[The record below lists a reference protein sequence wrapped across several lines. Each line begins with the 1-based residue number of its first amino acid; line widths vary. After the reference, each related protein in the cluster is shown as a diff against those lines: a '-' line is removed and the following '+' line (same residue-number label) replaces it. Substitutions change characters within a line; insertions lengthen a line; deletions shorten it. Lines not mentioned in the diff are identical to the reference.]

1 MEANLAEQ
9 METGRLRELA
19 TSEHYL
25 LSVEI
30 AETVQAALDEL
41 PEELRTAILLRE
53 IEGLSYEEI
62 ANGDGM
68 PCGHRAFAHLSRP
81 RGDRQTLT
89 TLARAMRKA
98 MGEQQRRHLSAL
110 ADGEID
116 PGSVHP
122 TLSALASN
130 ERLVAAWEGYR
141 LIGAAMRSEQIHP
154 EYCLIRARVS
164 ERIAAEPVPLQRPR
178 IRWRWTL
185 RLGSL
190 ARWPSAPSLPPSL
203 RAPAL
208 QSRTRRRS
216 SPKPPCRRVPARTT
230 VPACRS
236 RPALARRRTGPEG
249 QAGPISRQSP
259 ETIAG
264 IPHARLLALCVACRL
279 CSTPLAQ
286 HFDLYC

>member
-1 MEANLAEQ
+1 M
-9 METGRLRELA
+9 A
-19 TSEHYL
+19 TPEHYL

-30 AETVQAALDEL
+30 VETVQAALDEL

-53 IEGLSYEEI
+53 LEGLSYEEI

-68 PCGHRAFAHLSRP
+68 PHGRRAFAYLSHP

-89 TLARAMRKA
+89 TLARSMRKA
-98 MGEQQRRHLSAL
+98 MSEQQRWHLSAL

-130 ERLVAAWEGYR
+130 ERLVAAWEGYH

-154 EYCLIRARVS
+154 EYRLIKARVS

-185 RLGSL
+185 HLGLL
-190 ARWPSAPSLPPSL
+190 AGTALAVCAVSAAILAVPQLFNLGRDAEAPPNRHATASLPEQFRLADPA
-203 RAPAL
+203 RRWHVDEPAL
-208 QSRTRRRS
+208 EGKLDRFLVNHREQSPVSHMQGFLPYATL
-216 SPKPPCRRVPARTT
+216 VGYA
-230 VPACRS
+230 
-236 RPALARRRTGPEG
+236 ARR
-249 QAGPISRQSP
+249 
-259 ETIAG
+259 
-264 IPHARLLALCVACRL
+264 
-279 CSTPLAQ
+279 
-286 HFDLYC
+286 